1 MSDYNSLN
9 YREQGGEKW
18 VINGALE
25 FGPDAEI
32 INLPVQ
38 ALKVSS
44 LADDAN
50 LTTTVAKV
58 NALLEAMQE
67 SGLMASE

>member
-18 VINGALE
+18 VVNGVLE
-25 FGPDAEI
+25 FGPDAEVDGFP
-32 INLPVQ
+32 LQ

-44 LADDAN
+44 LAADAD
-50 LTTTVAKV
+50 LATTVAKL
-58 NALLEAMQE
+58 NALLGAFEE